1 MCLGWVELWNITLM
15 HIQYISYKNKD
26 TIKSWQTRWLQMSFF
41 RTSCSFS
48 WGIRKVF
55 LKFVL
60 CSWYTVCV
68 TFIPMNET
76 FILHFLSL
84 HWYWIEVLQSCF
96 PALYFFSKLF
106 FFSMSRT
113 FANQEKELEPLT
125 YQLRLSR
132 PCDSLSVISEH
143 VSSFAFN
150 LCLDLHWENLLQ
162 LLMRSEIRIHRDLD
176 YFVSSWKK
184 YIVYV
189 CICIYG
195 VRGKKKF
202 VHLGWFSVSCIE
214 FCSSKTGAVHPSLWL
229 CDAFWV
235 LCSLV
240 TVQRSGKWQCA
251 RAKWFLYTLKRVLC
265 DCLVVLEQ
273 YHLMWVLIFVKS
285 RCNTSI

>member
-41 RTSCSFS
+41 RISCSFS

-106 FFSMSRT
+106 FL
-113 FANQEKELEPLT
+113 ACLGPLQT
-125 YQLRLSR
+125 RKKSW
-132 PCDSLSVISEH
+132 SHSHI
-143 VSSFAFN
+143 N
-150 LCLDLHWENLLQ
+150 LGCLDLVIAFLLSVNTSVLLLLTCVWIYTGRTCCNCSWEVKLGYI
-162 LLMRSEIRIHRDLD
+162 EILTILFHLGRNIL
-176 YFVSSWKK
+176 YM
-184 YIVYV
+184 YVYV
-189 CICIYG
+189 YMESEEKVC
-195 VRGKKKF
+195 
-202 VHLGWFSVSCIE
+202 
-214 FCSSKTGAVHPSLWL
+214 AP
-229 CDAFWV
+229 WV
-235 LCSLV
+235 I
-240 TVQRSGKWQCA
+240 QC
-251 RAKWFLYTLKRVLC
+251 VLHWI
-265 DCLVVLEQ
+265 L
-273 YHLMWVLIFVKS
+273 
-285 RCNTSI
+285 